1 MHASSSSK
9 TSRASKNR
17 FPWWTAPAIVLALA
31 GAGAAAVAYVQAR
44 GWTLYYGDAMAHLNI
59 ARRIL
64 DSRAPGWEQVGTVWL
79 PLPHLL
85 MLPLVSTDW
94 LWRTGLAGAI
104 VSCICFVIAGT
115 FLFLAARKA
124 FSSDAAGAV
133 AAFALALNPNVLYLQ
148 ATPMTE
154 TVFLACFAGLLY
166 FTVLFRDSQSLW
178 AAAAAGLCALA
189 GTMTR
194 YEGWFLLPFC
204 ALYILLAA
212 KRRRLLAA
220 ALFSVIASSGP
231 LLWFAHNWWYY
242 GDALEF
248 YHGQWSAK
256 AIYERA
262 LAAGMAR
269 YPGDHDWA
277 KAWLYFREDAR
288 LVAGWPLAVLGVAG
302 IAAALVKRAFW
313 TVALLALVPA
323 FYVWSVHSG
332 STPIFLPHLW
342 PNSYYNS
349 RYAIGAL
356 PLLALGAAA
365 LASLAPARFR
375 RWAAVA
381 VVAAAAAPWVMRPA
395 PENWVCWKESQV
407 NSVARRAWTA
417 KAARYLAPRYGARD
431 GVFTS
436 FGDLA
441 GIFLEA
447 GLPLRTALHEGIR
460 PEWETA
466 LARPDLFLHERWVIA
481 ISGDKVA
488 TAIERLPKDGP
499 RYDLLEAISVKG
511 APVIKI
517 YRRTDGYSIYEGAR
531 REERLSADVGKRRPA
546 RQPR

>member
-9 TSRASKNR
+9 TSRASR
-17 FPWWTAPAIVLALA
+17 RHSPWWAAPAAALALA
-31 GAGAAAVAYVQAR
+31 CLGAAAAAYVQAR

-59 ARRIL
+59 ARRII
-64 DSRAPGWEQVGTVWL
+64 DSRAPGWEQAGTVWL

-85 MLPLVSTDW
+85 MLPLVSVDR

-104 VSCICFVIAGT
+104 ASCACFVVAGT
-115 FLFLAARKA
+115 FLFLAARRA

-148 ATPMTE
+148 AIPMTE
-154 TVFLACFAGLLY
+154 PVFLACFAGLLY

-204 ALYILLAA
+204 GLYILFAA

-220 ALFSVIASSGP
+220 ALFSVIAGIGP
-231 LLWFAHNWWYY
+231 LFWLAHNWWYY

-248 YHGQWSAK
+248 YRGQWSAK

-277 KAWLYFREDAR
+277 KAWLYFREDVR
-288 LVAGWPLAVLGVAG
+288 LVAGWPLALLGVAG
-302 IAAALVKRAFW
+302 IAAAFLKRAFW
-313 TVALLALVPA
+313 TAALPALVPA

-349 RYAIGAL
+349 RYAAGAL

-365 LASLAPARFR
+365 VVSLAPGRFR
-375 RWAAVA
+375 KWAAVA
-381 VVAAAAAPWVMRPA
+381 VLAAVVAPWIMRPA
-395 PENWVCWKESQV
+395 PEGWVCWKESQV
-407 NSVARRAWTA
+407 NSTARRAWTA
-417 KAARYLAPRYGARD
+417 KAAHFLARRYSTGD
-431 GVFTS
+431 GVFAS
-436 FGDLA
+436 FGDLT
-441 GIFLEA
+441 GILQQS
-447 GLPLRTALHEGIR
+447 GLPLRAELHEGIH
-460 PEWETA
+460 PQWETA
-466 LARPDLFLHERWVIA
+466 LARPDLFLHEQWVIA

-499 RYDLLEAISVKG
+499 RYDLLEAISITG

-517 YRRTDGYSIYEGAR
+517 YRRSHGYSIYQGAWR
-531 REERLSADVGKRRPA
+531 KERLLADVGERRPA
-546 RQPR
+546 R